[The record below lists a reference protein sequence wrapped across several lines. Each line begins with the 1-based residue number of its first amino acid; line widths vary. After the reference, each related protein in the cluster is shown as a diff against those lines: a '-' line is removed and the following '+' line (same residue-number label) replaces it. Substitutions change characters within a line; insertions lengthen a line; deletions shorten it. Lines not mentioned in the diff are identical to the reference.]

1 MTMALKLF
9 FHPLSSFCI
18 KVLTALYEN
27 DVPFAG
33 EVVNLGDPASSA
45 AFKKVWPIGKFPVLR
60 DEAKDRTIPES
71 SIIIEYLAAKFP
83 GKSQLVPMDPDL
95 ARQTRLSDRFFDLH
109 VHVPMQKVITDRI
122 RPAGQNDPFGVEQAR
137 SLLQTSLG
145 MVDQDMASKTWAMG
159 ETFTM
164 ADCAAAPTLFYT
176 NMAVMPLGENYKH
189 VAAYLDRLLKRPSFA
204 RAMKEAEPF
213 LSWVPR

>member
-1 MTMALKLF
+1 MTMTLRLY
-9 FHPLSSFCI
+9 FHPLSSFCMKALI
-18 KVLTALYEN
+18 ALYEN
-27 DVPFAG
+27 DVPFER
-33 EVVNLGDPASSA
+33 EVVDLGDPVSSA
-45 AFKKVWPIGKFPVLR
+45 AFKKIWPIGKFPVLR

-71 SIIIEYLAAKFP
+71 SIIIEYLAQHFP
-83 GKSQLVPMDPDL
+83 GKSQLAPADPDL
-95 ARQTRLSDRFFDLH
+95 ARQTRLRDRFYDLH

-122 RPAGQNDPFGVEQAR
+122 RPKGQNDPFGVGQAM
-137 SLLQTSLG
+137 SLLQTALG

-159 ETFTM
+159 ESFTM

-176 NMAVMPLGENYKH
+176 NMAVMQLGESYKH

-204 RAMKEAEPF
+204 RAVKEAEPF

>member
-1 MTMALKLF
+1 MTLRLY
-9 FHPLSSFCI
+9 FHPLSSFCMKALI
-18 KVLTALYEN
+18 ALYEN
-27 DVPFAG
+27 DVPFER
-33 EVVNLGDPASSA
+33 EVVDLGDPASSA
-45 AFKKVWPIGKFPVLR
+45 AFKKIWPIGKFPVLR

-71 SIIIEYLAAKFP
+71 SIIIEYLAQHFP
-83 GKSQLVPMDPDL
+83 GKSQLVPADPDL
-95 ARQTRLSDRFFDLH
+95 ARQTRLRDRFYDLH

-122 RPAGQNDPFGVEQAR
+122 RPAGQNDPIGVEQAR
-137 SLLQTSLG
+137 SLLQTALG

-159 ETFTM
+159 ESFTM
-164 ADCAAAPTLFYT
+164 ADCAAAPTLFYI
-176 NMAVMPLGENYKH
+176 NMAVMPLGESYKH